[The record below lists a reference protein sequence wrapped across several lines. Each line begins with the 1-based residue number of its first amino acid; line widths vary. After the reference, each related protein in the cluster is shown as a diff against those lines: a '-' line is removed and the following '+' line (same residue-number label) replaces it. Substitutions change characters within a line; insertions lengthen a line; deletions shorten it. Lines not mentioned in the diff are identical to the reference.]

1 MSLYCCVQGVSGMGG
16 VGVSGHVGVGHGM
29 ESGAYGVGAG
39 GATAAALSLMHAL
52 PLHYLPAG
60 APPEHAHWEA
70 PPPHD
75 KQVRYPRGAR

>member
-1 MSLYCCVQGVSGMGG
+1 MGG
-16 VGVSGHVGVGHGM
+16 VGVSGHVGVGHGL
-29 ESGAYGVGAG
+29 EGGAYGVGVGAGAG

-60 APPEHAHWEA
+60 APPEPHAHWEA

-75 KQVRYPRGAR
+75 KQVCVR